1 MESTTIYIITLSI
14 YLIAMLCI
22 GYWGSKK
29 VSNVKSYYTSDREMN
44 AIVTGFSYSST
55 QLSSGSTI
63 GMPATIYRQGYSY
76 MGTPMSAAAAPW
88 FTFLLTG
95 ERVRKIS
102 ERVDAIDYSDI
113 FRVRFGERAKVLYQL
128 LIIVFAVPLIISQ
141 FAAAGASVT
150 SLTGIPYMAAL
161 PIIAAVLTIYTML
174 GGMNSVA
181 MTDYFQSIIML
192 FGFGVLALIL
202 LGEVGG
208 FTAMHTA
215 IGAIDP
221 KKLTLTGYANP
232 MWVICCIFT
241 WSILMVGGGMQ
252 QMVRFLIPKDL
263 STLRNA
269 LGYSVFFNI
278 FILITCSVVGLCG
291 ISLLPGLKATDNMV
305 PLLIGKFMNPILG
318 SILISAVIAAIMSS
332 VDSVLLLCSAAAEG
346 VYSAHI
352 NKNASLSQ
360 QLRAGRIITVV
371 LAAVAMVM
379 AFKPF
384 TAIQWLVAFSFNTWA
399 GAFTVPI
406 LFALWSPSTTKTA
419 GFYAMLSGAVG
430 ALAWYAAGYA
440 QFNSFSNWPFGVWP
454 GIFGS
459 FVALIVILAVST
471 FTEPIDDETRDIFYL
486 E

>member
-1 MESTTIYIITLSI
+1 MDDKTIYMIILFI
-14 YLIAMLCI
+14 YLIGMLAI
-22 GYWGSKK
+22 GIWGSKK
-29 VSNVKSYYTSDREMN
+29 VTSAKSYYTSDRNVN

-95 ERVRKIS
+95 ERIRKIS
-102 ERVDAIDYSDI
+102 ERVDAIDYADI
-113 FRVRFGERAKVLYQL
+113 FRVRFGDRTKILYQI
-128 LIIVFAVPLIISQ
+128 LIIVFAIPMIISQ

-150 SLTGIPYMAAL
+150 SLTGIPYTAAL
-161 PIIAAVLTIYTML
+161 PLIAIVLTIYTMT

-181 MTDYFQSIIML
+181 MTDYFQAIIMI
-192 FGFGVLALIL
+192 FGFGILACL
-202 LGEVGG
+202 LLTEVGG

-215 IGAIDP
+215 IAAIDP

-241 WSILMVGGGMQ
+241 WSVMMIGGGITQ
-252 QMVRFLIPKDL
+252 VVRFLIPKDVR
-263 STLRNA
+263 TLRNA
-269 LGYSVFFNI
+269 LGYSTFFNV
-278 FILITCSVVGLCG
+278 FILITCAIIGLCG

-305 PLLIGKFMNPILG
+305 PTLIGKYMNPVLG
-318 SILISAVIAAIMSS
+318 GILISAVIAAIMSS
-332 VDSVLLLCSAAAEG
+332 VDSILLLCSAAAEG
-346 VYSAHI
+346 MYSSYI
-352 NKNASLSQ
+352 NKSANVEQ
-360 QLRAGRIITVV
+360 QLKIGRIITVV
-371 LAAVAMVM
+371 VALVSMLM

-399 GAFTVPI
+399 AAFTVPV
-406 LFALWSPSTTKTA
+406 LFAVWSPGTTKEA
-419 GFYAMLSGAVG
+419 GFWAMLGGAIS

-440 QFNSFSNWPFGVWP
+440 QYNTFSNWPFGIWP
-454 GIFGS
+454 GIFGA
-459 FVALIVILAVST
+459 FVSLVIILVVSQ
-471 FTEPIDDETRDIFYL
+471 FTDPIDQKTKDIFYL